1 MRFIRQELKPLIE
14 MLNSPN
20 VEDNN
25 LALEIFN
32 THYKGDKRAVKLLMR
47 KSKLDCNYIKDK
59 NHVIIDKKYFVN
71 INKKDQSY
79 IISQD
84 YSLWKNY

>member
-20 VEDNN
+20 VEDND
-25 LALEIFN
+25 LALEIVN
-32 THYKGDKRAVKLLMR
+32 THYKGDKRAINFLMR
-47 KSKLDCNYIKDK
+47 KSKLDCKYLTDK
-59 NHVIIDKKYFVN
+59 NCVIIDKKYFVN
-71 INKKDQSY
+71 INKNDQGR
-79 IISQD
+79 IITQN